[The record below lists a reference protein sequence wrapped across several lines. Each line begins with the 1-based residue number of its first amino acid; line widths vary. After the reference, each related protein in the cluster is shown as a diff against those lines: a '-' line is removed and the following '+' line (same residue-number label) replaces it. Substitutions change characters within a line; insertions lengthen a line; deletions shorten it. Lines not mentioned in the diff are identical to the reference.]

1 MLKTLKKTINLQKNT
16 QEAQRNEKEQSEINL
31 KFSVIENEIL
41 SYEEKEKIDL
51 LDQKI
56 ELHLKERENFLKK
69 ERKNINVIAQ
79 EVVIKEE
86 GFDSWKVYGEEIVN
100 SLELVSAVD
109 DIQWPEQNTNNLV
122 AIIEGQNPLV
132 NNSFFQDL
140 EFELIEDVILEK
152 FSFIKHENLEIKLN
166 KHHDKENISIKLR
179 LLDSKEMIM
188 LYKMLPSLIQAI
200 GLNLIADFLKL
211 KSDNLS
217 CKIVLRGAQQKT
229 KKKLDR
235 EAYA

>member
-31 KFSVIENEIL
+31 KFSVIENNIL
-41 SYEEKEKIDL
+41 SYEEKEKLDS

-56 ELHLKERENFLKK
+56 ELHLKEQANFLKK
-69 ERKNINVIAQ
+69 ERKNINVMAQ
-79 EVVIKEE
+79 ELVIKEE
-86 GFDSWKVYGEEIVN
+86 LFDSWKVYGEEITN
-100 SLELVSAVD
+100 SLEFVLDVD
-109 DIQWPEQNTNNLV
+109 DIQWPEQKANSLV
-122 AIIEGQNPLV
+122 AIIEDQRPFA

-152 FSFIKHENLEIKLN
+152 FSFIKHESLEIKLN
-166 KHHDKENISIKLR
+166 KHQNKENISIKVR
-179 LLDSKEMIM
+179 LLDSKEMVI